1 MTEDLLKRL
10 VDARE
15 WMSVRRQRESWGSP
29 AEVVVLD
36 PEEWDALD
44 VAITALAE
52 FGSARAGDDEARRRE
67 RILREA
73 LNADDSGDFD
83 ALVVCVRAV
92 DAARADLDA
101 ENTRLR
107 TRTRELEQHIDKMHE
122 RIEFLSS
129 LQGEDDEAGI
139 KVCARG
145 PRDDDAEKLD
155 ALGLYLEKYPPPGF
169 ADRYSADGWR
179 HIARGVLSAAGIF
192 FAEPSPSPGTDFDPV
207 RDGFRW

>member
-73 LNADDSGDFD
+73 LNG
-83 ALVVCVRAV
+83 
-92 DAARADLDA
+92 
-101 ENTRLR
+101 
-107 TRTRELEQHIDKMHE
+107 
-122 RIEFLSS
+122 
-129 LQGEDDEAGI
+129 
-139 KVCARG
+139 
-145 PRDDDAEKLD
+145 DDDAEKLD